1 MNRRK
6 NKLVLLA
13 SAVLI
18 FLSTTAYKTDYFEV
32 AKQIEI
38 YTTIFKEINMNYV
51 DVTNPAKLMQTGLNS
66 MLLGLDPYTTYLSE
80 QDVETARMNQS
91 ESFVGVGAK
100 VTRSQDRLIVTEV
113 FEGLPANKKGVRV
126 GDEIIKIDG
135 YKVSGLKDVALQLL
149 RGKKNSDVSLLILS
163 NGVEKEISI
172 KRAGMKPK
180 AVPIVRLLDDGVGYI
195 ALDRFSKTSSKEVE
209 NALRLL
215 IIDEAKGVILDLR
228 NNPGGLLQEAIK
240 IVNLFVPK
248 GQLVVST
255 KSNIESYN
263 QVFVTTKEPVSLEV
277 PLVVLINE
285 RSASASEIVAGALQD
300 LDRAVV
306 LGKRSFGKGLVQK
319 PIPLPYGGQ
328 LKVTISRYFT
338 PSGRCIQAIDYA
350 KRRENGVA
358 NKQQKKDYKAF
369 KTKNGRTVFD
379 GGGVSPDVATENKK
393 SSDFIEGLVKSDLIF
408 DFANNYSHNNS
419 IDSVKDFKLSNEEF
433 NAFKELVYKSPFFLK
448 DESLLYLE
456 EFSEVLKKEGL
467 LDLDKKMNELKKGIN
482 KSKALSIVNFKKKIT
497 SVLEREIIRRFF
509 YRKGVYE
516 YYLLKN
522 KEVIMAQELL
532 NNTDQ
537 YLDIIN

>member
-135 YKVSGLKDVALQLL
+135 YKVSGLKDVALRLL

-285 RSASASEIVAGALQD
+285 KSASASEIVAGALQD

-350 KRRENGVA
+350 KRGENGVA

>member
-135 YKVSGLKDVALQLL
+135 YKVSGLKDVALRLL

-163 NGVEKEISI
+163 NGVEKEISM

-467 LDLDKKMNELKKGIN
+467 LGLDKKMNELKKGIN

>member
-51 DVTNPAKLMQTGLNS
+51 DVTSPAKLMQTGLNS

-135 YKVSGLKDVALQLL
+135 YKVSGLKDVALRLL

-163 NGVEKEISI
+163 NGVEKEISM

-255 KSNIESYN
+255 KSNIEGYN
-263 QVFVTTKEPVSLEV
+263 QVFVTTKEPISLEV

-350 KRRENGVA
+350 KRGENGVA

-379 GGGVSPDVATENKK
+379 GGGVSPDIATENKK

-419 IDSVKDFKLSNEEF
+419 LNALNSSLDSL
-433 NAFKELVYKSPFFLK
+433 KSLT
-448 DESLLYLE
+448 ES
-456 EFSEVLKKEGL
+456 
-467 LDLDKKMNELKKGIN
+467 I
-482 KSKALSIVNFKKKIT
+482 
-497 SVLEREIIRRFF
+497 
-509 YRKGVYE
+509 
-516 YYLLKN
+516 
-522 KEVIMAQELL
+522 ELL
-532 NNTDQ
+532 W
-537 YLDIIN
+537 L